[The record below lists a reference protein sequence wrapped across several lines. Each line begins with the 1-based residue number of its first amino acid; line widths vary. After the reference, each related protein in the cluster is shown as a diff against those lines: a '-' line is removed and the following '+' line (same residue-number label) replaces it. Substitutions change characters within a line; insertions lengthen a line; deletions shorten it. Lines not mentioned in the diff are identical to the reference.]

1 MDHYIKQGQI
11 RGRLCTYKET
21 RNGLVGADYSSKLSP
36 YMATGDYFCTLTCI
50 YSTIYR
56 FYDTVDGLSHIIS
69 LTLNLNYW
77 NHNAELIFLY
87 STTGTVTARSIY
99 AEVKA
104 FEQQSG
110 IANENT
116 YWLIFELLWRDYM
129 KFYGMKHGRDMF
141 MLGGVQGE
149 VGR

>member
-1 MDHYIKQGQI
+1 
-11 RGRLCTYKET
+11 
-21 RNGLVGADYSSKLSP
+21 
-36 YMATGDYFCTLTCI
+36 MAQ
-50 YSTIYR
+50 
-56 FYDTVDGLSHIIS
+56 DTSQNFLDRYPLI
-69 LTLNLNYW
+69 YW
-77 NHNAELIFLY
+77 NPIAELTFSY

-104 FEQQSG
+104 FEQRSG

-129 KFYGMKHGRDMF
+129 KFYGMKYGRDMF

-149 VGR
+149 VGRYY